1 MAKEYKLKD
10 ISSLSSIK
18 DYDKVEAEV
27 EGVQEGKVL
36 LVKYDGKVH
45 AISPKCTHYGA
56 PLKLGV
62 VSPEGRITCP
72 WHGACFNIKS
82 GDIEDAPAPAALN
95 TFELLEKDGAVY
107 IRGTEAA
114 IKSGQRL
121 SEHKCSASGPGGLV
135 IVGGGSGTLGVVLA
149 IRELGYNGAITIIS
163 REPSLIIDRTKLSKA
178 LISDPEKI
186 QWRSPEWY
194 REVGIEAVSDEV
206 TAVDFDQKT
215 VATRSGKTFP
225 YTKLVLAT
233 GGVPR
238 ALPVEGFQLLE
249 NIFKLRTV
257 TDVQQILG
265 AVGEQKNKK
274 IIIIGSS
281 FIGMEVGN
289 ALAKDNEV
297 TIVGQESAP
306 LERVMGIE
314 VGRIF
319 QRNLEKSGVNFK
331 LSAGVAKATP
341 SNEEARKVG
350 AVHLQD
356 GTVLPA
362 DLVILGVGVRPA
374 TDFLSGNP
382 AVTLEKDGSIK
393 TDEHFA
399 VPYLNNDV
407 FAIGD
412 IATYPYHGPGTDP
425 EKGTYT
431 RIEHWNVAQN
441 AGRSVASTIVQALNN
456 KSTSLQNIKPKVF
469 IPIFWS
475 ALGSQLRYCGNTP
488 NGWDDLV
495 LQGQPDEGKFAAFY
509 TKGDTVVAVATMGM
523 DPVMVKSAEL
533 MRRKNMPSKK
543 EIQDGVDVLNVD
555 VPKGVRI

>member
-1 MAKEYKLKD
+1 MAQEYKLKD
-10 ISSLSSIK
+10 ITSLSSIQN
-18 DYDKVEAEV
+18 YDKVEAEV
-27 EGVQEGKVL
+27 DGVQGGKVL
-36 LVKYDGKVH
+36 LVKYEDKVH

-56 PLKLGV
+56 PLKNGV

-95 TFELLEKDGAVY
+95 TFELLEKGGAVY
-107 IRGTEAA
+107 IRGEESA
-114 IKSGQRL
+114 IKSGQRI

-149 IRELGYNGAITIIS
+149 IRELGYAGSITIIT
-163 REPSLIIDRTKLSKA
+163 REPNLIIDRTKLSKA
-178 LISDPEKI
+178 LIPNPEKL

-194 REVGIEAVSDEV
+194 KEVGIESVHDEV
-206 TAVDFDQKT
+206 TSVDFSARSVVTK
-215 VATRSGKTFP
+215 SGKTFP

-238 ALPVEGFQLLE
+238 NLPLDGFQVLE

-257 TDVQQILG
+257 TDVQSILG
-265 AVGEQKNKK
+265 AIGEEKK
-274 IIIIGSS
+274 KKVVVIGSS

-297 TIVGQESAP
+297 TIVGQEQAP
-306 LERVMGIE
+306 MERVMGVE

-319 QRNLEKSGVNFK
+319 QKNLEKAGVKFK
-331 LSAGVAKATP
+331 LSAGVSKATP
-341 SNEEARKVG
+341 STENDRKVG

-362 DLVILGVGVRPA
+362 DVVVLGVGVRPA
-374 TDFLSGNP
+374 TDFLTNNP
-382 AVTLEKDGSIK
+382 AVNLEKDGSLK
-393 TDEHFA
+393 VNEHFA
-399 VPYLNNDV
+399 VSGLDNNV

-412 IATYPYHGPGTDP
+412 IATYPYHGPGT
-425 EKGTYT
+425 EQGGTYT

-441 AGRSVASTIVQALNN
+441 AGRSVASTIVQ
-456 KSTSLQNIKPKVF
+456 SLGRNTPLEKIKPKSF

-475 ALGSQLRYCGNTP
+475 ALGAQLRYCGNTP
-488 NGWDDLV
+488 NGWDDLI
-495 LQGQPDEGKFAAFY
+495 LQGEPEEGKFVAFY
-509 TKGDTVVAVATMGM
+509 TKGETVVAVATMGM
-523 DPVMVKSAEL
+523 DPVMVKCAEL
-533 MRRKNMPSKK
+533 MRRGNMPSKG
-543 EIQDGVDVLNVD
+543 EIQNGVDVLSVG